1 MDENDSAESD
11 PTEGQSA
18 RIALVEEHIRHENEH
33 NLDAIL
39 ATYASSPRYDDEP
52 YGEHHAG
59 IDSVRAYYERLMR
72 ALPDLRIE
80 VERRHATPDAVIVE
94 CTISGT
100 HLGEW
105 RGLPATG
112 RAVRFPLCAVYTFD
126 GDRLAG
132 ERIYYD
138 RATVLRQVGVFHEP
152 DRLWGRIVTALTHPI
167 TIARAVARIVAARRA
182 R

>member
-1 MDENDSAESD
+1 VDDRRDELVK
-11 PTEGQSA
+11 A
-18 RIALVEEHIRHENEH
+18 RIARVEEHVRLENEH
-33 NLDAIL
+33 DLEGVML
-39 ATYASSPRYDDEP
+39 TYAASARYDDEP

-59 IDSVRAYYERLMR
+59 RREVRLYYERLMR

-80 VERRHATPDAVIVE
+80 IHRRHVTDEVVILE
-94 CTISGT
+94 CVIGGT

-112 RAVRFPLCAVYTFD
+112 RRVRFPLCAVYTFD

-132 ERIYYD
+132 EKIYYD

-152 DRLWGRIVTALTHPI
+152 ETRAGGILTVLTHPMTMI
-167 TIARAVARIVAARRA
+167 RAIARMARRGTTQH
-182 R
+182 RF